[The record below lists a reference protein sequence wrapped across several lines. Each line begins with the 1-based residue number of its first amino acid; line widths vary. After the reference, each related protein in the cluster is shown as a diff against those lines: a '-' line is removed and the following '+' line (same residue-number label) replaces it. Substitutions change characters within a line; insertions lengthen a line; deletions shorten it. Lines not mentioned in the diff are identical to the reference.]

1 MWLKC
6 NHNCVN
12 LNNCVNLH
20 IKNSIGQYS
29 IMADGIN
36 NKTLYLYQ
44 STDEIKVR
52 EIYEKII
59 TALLEKVEFMVLQEL
74 IDS

>member
-1 MWLKC
+1 
-6 NHNCVN
+6 
-12 LNNCVNLH
+12 
-20 IKNSIGQYS
+20 
-29 IMADGIN
+29 MADGIN